1 MNTQQGHRPLEPLG
15 LASEARLGNELWK
28 LHQQWM
34 YEDNPKGGDEVLASQ
49 AALGRQV
56 NQLLLGWMDRVLA
69 REGVRKDQAEML
81 IGNLKQQHDLT
92 ADQEKTI
99 NDALDWLK
107 DQT

>member
-1 MNTQQGHRPLEPLG
+1 MSDQERPLRALG
-15 LASEARLGNELWK
+15 LANEAELGSQLWR

-34 YEDNPKGGDEVLASQ
+34 YEDTPTSGDEVLAGQ

-81 IGNLKQQHDLT
+81 MTLAPTLEMARRRI
-92 ADQEKTI
+92 A
-99 NDALDWLK
+99 
-107 DQT
+107 